1 MKIELSTV
9 LTILSIASILGGFI
23 LWVISNALSDKK
35 DKLTLSFEIDRLKEI
50 VGGLEE
56 KTDKID
62 LIQNQLDVIKEQIKH
77 L

>member
-1 MKIELSTV
+1 MTIELSTV

-23 LWVISNALSDKK
+23 LWVISKALSDKK

>member
-23 LWVISNALSDKK
+23 LWVISKALSDKK